1 MSEEERQE
9 ESKDGN
15 PTGKENVQSTIETGT
30 LPELKTISNEQNNS
44 ISSTK
49 DENKKKREKPSEIQV
64 DSRND
69 KKETKRK
76 YKNTESTK
84 SLK

>member
-1 MSEEERQE
+1 MSEEEQQN
-9 ESKDGN
+9 ESKEGN

-30 LPELKTISNEQNNS
+30 LPEFKTISNEQNT

-49 DENKKKREKPSEIQV
+49 GENKKKKEKPREIQV
-64 DSRND
+64 DSQND
-69 KKETKRK
+69 QKETKRK
-76 YKNTESTK
+76 YKNTESSK

>member
-1 MSEEERQE
+1 MEELNEKNNSLKEDINRVIQE
-9 ESKDGN
+9 KEKVYKDLN
-15 PTGKENVQSTIETGT
+15 N
-30 LPELKTISNEQNNS
+30 TIS
-44 ISSTK
+44 SSK
-49 DENKKKREKPSEIQV
+49 GDKKKKKEKPSEIQV
-64 DSRND
+64 DSQND

>member
-1 MSEEERQE
+1 MLEEEHQE
-9 ESKDGN
+9 ESKEGN
-15 PTGKENVQSTIETGT
+15 PTIKENVQSTLETGS
-30 LPELKTISNEQNNS
+30 LPELKTISNEQNNT
-44 ISSTK
+44 ISSK
-49 DENKKKREKPSEIQV
+49 KANNKKKKEKPADIQV
-64 DSRND
+64 DSQND

>member
-1 MSEEERQE
+1 MSEEEQKE
-9 ESKDGN
+9 ESKEGN

-30 LPELKTISNEQNNS
+30 LPEFKTISNEQNNT

-49 DENKKKREKPSEIQV
+49 GENKKKKEKPREIQV
-64 DSRND
+64 DSQND

-76 YKNTESTK
+76 YKNTESSK